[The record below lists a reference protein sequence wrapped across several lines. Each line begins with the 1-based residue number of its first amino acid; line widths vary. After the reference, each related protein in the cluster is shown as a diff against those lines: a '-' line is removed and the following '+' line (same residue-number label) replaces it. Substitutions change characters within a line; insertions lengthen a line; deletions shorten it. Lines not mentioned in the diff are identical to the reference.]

1 MIFVVAVLTGI
12 LLGLL
17 VPYNLS
23 SSTLPYVAVAIIAAL
38 DSVFG
43 GLAAY
48 LNKRFNMS
56 VFMIGLISNAVLAVF
71 LTFVGD
77 VLGINLYFAAI
88 VVFGVRMFN
97 NMGTIRRMTID
108 VHFERRARAKRNV
121 VRAALR
127 AAAEEDSD
135 ETFDDAET
143 ETETASD
150 NASEKAET
158 EDGKTESDETE
169 ASGEKARE
177 REENSVKEEENTK
190 NKKKKE

>member
-1 MIFVVAVLTGI
+1 MIFVVSVLTGI
-12 LLGLL
+12 LLGIL

-23 SSTLPYVAVAIIAAL
+23 SATLPYVAVAIIAAL

-97 NMGTIRRMTID
+97 NMGTIRRLTID
-108 VHFERRARAKRNV
+108 IHFERRARERRHAERLALKEAKD
-121 VRAALR
+121 ADES
-127 AAAEEDSD
+127 EEEEITDL
-135 ETFDDAET
+135 EEKREEKKET
-143 ETETASD
+143 E
-150 NASEKAET
+150 NAEAEGAHKEQNT
-158 EDGKTESDETE
+158 D
-169 ASGEKARE
+169 
-177 REENSVKEEENTK
+177 KEEKSAK
-190 NKKKKE
+190 NNGKKK